1 MAKIGTLLLD
11 IQANVSKIKKDL
23 ERAERTLN
31 GSLNKMERALKG
43 FSVTVGA
50 YFSTRAIANFLG
62 SAVDAA
68 DQMHQ
73 LSIKTGIS
81 TETLSVFQHV
91 ANDASIS
98 TESLV
103 TALRRTSRFAGEAA
117 QGGKRATDAFKALG
131 VEFQD
136 ASGLRS
142 ADEILLD
149 IMDRF
154 AEMPDGVSKVA
165 LAFKMFDTE
174 GLKLI
179 PFLNQGREGF
189 ERLKKEAED
198 LGIVISSQVAAQANA
213 FNSALGRLGEAAQ
226 GVGLVIVQE
235 ALPYLLR
242 ITEWFD
248 SAGRKGNE
256 FQKGISIVFKTV
268 ATLATALWGVI
279 DFVAEG
285 IAGFLVGVFELLRG
299 NFRQAYLALDAGG
312 MRMIDSVTNAVTRI
326 GDIWKGLPTDVDES
340 VKKTNAATV
349 GLLPAM
355 DKVETKARNVAH
367 AVEDSLLRMAQSHAA
382 ITKTQTDD
390 ILANYALQLTALR
403 RKIDEEGVTMQERAA
418 MLAEYAALEA
428 RRDKELRD
436 AEERELREAEDRK
449 RDLELEV
456 QQKRAALSE
465 DRYDDIVAWYDRELE
480 ALNRRL
486 RDEKITEEEHLELV
500 ALLREEKEKQIT
512 EIYEEEVKKRQ
523 QAQERAYQQISTT
536 LVSTFS
542 DFVFAPLEDG
552 FKSLEDAAKSLHRL
566 VLSMM
571 KDLMVA
577 GIVKA
582 ITGTAT
588 GGIGGALLTV
598 AGFSKGGYVGE
609 GPGTETSDDI
619 LARLSK
625 REYVVNARAVRRV
638 GVRFLDWLNSLG
650 DRPSAPIPA
659 FARGG
664 LVGSP
669 GSAGEGGFGTGPV
682 TVAPTFVVQAG
693 GGLLHRQLLIQEL
706 GPALRQMAIEQMD
719 NIIRQLGLNP
729 STVSSRG

>member
-11 IQANVSKIKKDL
+11 IQANVSKIKGDL

-31 GSLNKMERALKG
+31 GSLSKMNRALKG
-43 FSVTVGA
+43 FAVTAGA
-50 YFSTRAIANFLG
+50 YLSTRAISNFVG

-73 LSIKTGIS
+73 LSIRTGIS
-81 TETLSVFQHV
+81 TETLSAFQHV
-91 ANDASIS
+91 ANDASVS

-103 TALRRTSRFAGEAA
+103 AALRRTSRFAGEAA

-154 AEMPDGVSKVA
+154 AEMPDGVDKVA

-198 LGIVISSQVAAQANA
+198 LGVVISSQVAAQANA
-213 FNSALGRLGEAAQ
+213 FNSAMGRLGEATQ
-226 GVGLVIVQE
+226 GVGLVIAQE

-242 ITEWFD
+242 ITDWFD
-248 SAGRKGNE
+248 EGAKKGAL
-256 FQKGISIVFKTV
+256 FQQGISIVFKTV
-268 ATLATALWGVI
+268 ATVATALWGVI
-279 DFVAEG
+279 DFVAKG
-285 IAGFLVGVFELLRG
+285 LASFLVAAFELVRG
-299 NFRQAYLALDAGG
+299 NFRQAHLALEVGG
-312 MRMIDSVTNAVTRI
+312 EGMIAAVSKSVKGI
-326 GDIWKGLPTDVDES
+326 GEIWKGLPTDVDES
-340 VKKTNAATV
+340 VSKTNAAID
-349 GLLPAM
+349 GLLPTM
-355 DKVETKARNVAH
+355 DKVETKTRNVAH

-390 ILANYALQLTALR
+390 IIANYAQQLTALQ
-403 RKIDEEGVTMQERAA
+403 RKIDEEGISMQERAA

-449 RDLELEV
+449 RDLELEI

-486 RDEKITEEEHLELV
+486 RDEQITEEEHLELI
-500 ALLREEKEKQIT
+500 ALLREDKEKQIT
-512 EIYEEEVKKRQ
+512 EIYEDEVKKRQ
-523 QAQERAYQQISTT
+523 QAQERAYQQIS
-536 LVSTFS
+536 STMVNAFG

-552 FKSLEDAAKSLHRL
+552 FASLEDAAKSLHRL

-571 KDLMVA
+571 KDLMLA

-638 GVRFLDWLNSLG
+638 GVGFLDWLNSLG

-664 LVGSP
+664 LVGS
-669 GSAGEGGFGTGPV
+669 GSSGGGGPGTGPV
-682 TVAPTFVVQAG
+682 TVAPTFVVQAQ
-693 GGLLHRQLLIQEL
+693 GGLLHRQLLVQEL
-706 GPALRQMAIEQMD
+706 GPVLRQMAIEQMD
-719 NIIRQLGLNP
+719 NIVRQLGLNP

>member
-23 ERAERTLN
+23 ENAERTLN

-43 FSVTVGA
+43 FAVTVGA
-50 YFSTRAIANFLG
+50 YFSTQAIANFLG
-62 SAVDAA
+62 SAVNAA

-117 QGGKRATDAFKALG
+117 QGGKRAADAFKALG

-136 ASGLRS
+136 ESGLRS

-154 AEMPDGVSKVA
+154 AEMPDGVNKVA

-198 LGIVISSQVAAQANA
+198 LGVVISSKVAAQANA
-213 FNSALGRLGEAAQ
+213 FNSVLGRLGVAAQ
-226 GVGLVIVQE
+226 GVGLIIVQE
-235 ALPYLLR
+235 ALPYLLQ
-242 ITEWFD
+242 ITNWFD
-248 SAGRKGNE
+248 EGVKKGQA
-256 FQKGISIVFKTV
+256 FQQGISIVFKTV

-285 IAGFLVGVFELLRG
+285 IAGFLVGVFELVRG

-326 GDIWKGLPTDVDES
+326 GEIWKGLPTDVDES
-340 VKKTNAATV
+340 VSKTNVAIE
-349 GLLPAM
+349 GLLPTM
-355 DKVETKARNVAH
+355 DKVETKTRNVAH

-390 ILANYALQLTALR
+390 ILANYAVQLTALR
-403 RKIDEEGVTMQERAA
+403 RKIDEEDITMQERAA
-418 MLAEYAALEA
+418 LLAEYAALEA

-436 AEERELREAEDRK
+436 AEERELREAADRK

-486 RDEKITEEEHLELV
+486 RDEQITEEEHLELV

-512 EIYEEEVKKRQ
+512 EIYEAEVKKRQ
-523 QAQERAYQQISTT
+523 QAQERAYQQIANTM
-536 LVSTFS
+536 VNAFG

-552 FKSLEDAAKSLHRL
+552 FKSLEDAAKSFHRL
-566 VLSMM
+566 VLSMI
-571 KDLMVA
+571 KDLMIA

-582 ITGTAT
+582 ITGAAT
-588 GGIGGALLTV
+588 GGIGGALLTL
-598 AGFSKGGYVGE
+598 AGFSKGGYVE

-625 REYVVNARAVRRV
+625 GEYVVNARAVRRV
-638 GVRFLDWLNSLG
+638 GVRFMDWLNSLD
-650 DRPSAPIPA
+650 DRPNAPIPA

-664 LVGSP
+664 LVGPP
-669 GSAGEGGFGTGPV
+669 GSAGGGFGAGPV

-693 GGLLHRQLLIQEL
+693 GGLLHRQLLVQEL